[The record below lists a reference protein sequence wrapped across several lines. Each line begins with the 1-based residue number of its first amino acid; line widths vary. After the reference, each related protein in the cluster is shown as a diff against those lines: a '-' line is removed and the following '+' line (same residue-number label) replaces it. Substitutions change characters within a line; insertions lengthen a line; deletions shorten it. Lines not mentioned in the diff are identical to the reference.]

1 VDILLNLLSNAVKFT
16 TEGWVALNV
25 VLESDRSADQGFV
38 RFEVVDT
45 GIGISKDDKTKLF
58 NPLVQSDDVTEAA
71 RGAGLGLWSVRMKV
85 RALGGYY
92 DVTDNY
98 PQGAIFWVSVPAAHS
113 SGKSTTPSTPESQPQ
128 QPSSNSRF
136 GFTVRGDQVE
146 NDSEP
151 ATERTPTASRV
162 PALTAAEVARLPA
175 SNSTV
180 VASEE
185 CKEDEEAALLETEL
199 VEKARTK
206 VLIIDDQS
214 VIRRMLRRGLEKHS
228 IEVDEAANGLEGLE
242 KMKAQLYD
250 CVISGTLMRQCAVR
264 GAITEATHLVFDF
277 VRLQTSQCLV
287 SEGWR

>member
-1 VDILLNLLSNAVKFT
+1 MDILLNLLSNAVKFT

-25 VLESDRSADQGFV
+25 VLETERSTDQSFV

-45 GIGISKDDKTKLF
+45 GIGISKEDKATLF
-58 NPLVQSDDVTEAA
+58 NPLVQSDDVAEAA

-98 PQGAIFWVSVPAAHS
+98 PKGSIFWVSIPAAHS
-113 SGKSTTPSTPESQPQ
+113 SGAPSTPSTPEQQLPQ
-128 QPSSNSRF
+128 SSSRF

-151 ATERTPTASRV
+151 ATERTPTVSRV
-162 PALTAAEVARLPA
+162 PALTAANVARLPA
-175 SNSTV
+175 SSSTF
-180 VASEE
+180 ATSDHN
-185 CKEDEEAALLETEL
+185 KEDEEAVSQQTKLPQQPHA
-199 VEKARTK
+199 K

-214 VIRRMLRRGLEKHS
+214 VIRRMLRRGLEKHG

-242 KMKAQLYD
+242 KMKADVYD
-250 CVISGTLMRQCAVR
+250 CVISGTLTVRARWCAR
-264 GAITEATHLVFDF
+264 SDLWSRLIAHSIF
-277 VRLQTSQCLV
+277 V
-287 SEGWR
+287 